1 MHTPSNTG
9 ARAAR
14 RTSATPRTPESL
26 LTSGPTVNDLQRK
39 LAETD
44 YAAREA
50 RLRVWAELHTNTT
63 YQRWKAL
70 GTFLIAADRAR

>member
-39 LAETD
+39 LE
-44 YAAREA
+44 R
-50 RLRVWAELHTNTT
+50 RGLS
-63 YQRWKAL
+63 
-70 GTFLIAADRAR
+70 LIHI